1 MPLFSGRRDESRR
14 STLKRAPQSVRHDAG
29 ERTIRLSFPFRTF
42 SQQPAGIDQSIDPLM
57 IQLLQSL
64 RDGTT
69 TVPEIP
75 CPAAGRNGL
84 LLRTRAT
91 LISAGTERMLLDFG
105 KAGWIDK
112 ARQQPDQVRK
122 VLEKVSTDGLAAT
135 LESVQAKLDQPI
147 PLGYSNAGVVLE
159 AGAGVSGFQLGDRV
173 ASNGAH
179 AEVVRVPANL
189 CARIPDSVPDE
200 HAAFTVVSAI
210 ALEGIRLAQP
220 TLGETFVVTGLG
232 LIGLIAVQLLR
243 AHGCRVLGIDLD
255 PRKAEIARR
264 FGVAAA
270 DRFTGGRGVDG
281 VLITAST
288 KSNEPVHQAAQMCRK
303 RGRIVLVGVTGLQLS
318 RDDFYK
324 KELSFQVSCS
334 YGPGRYDAAYEEGG
348 QDYPYGFV
356 RWTEQRNFEAVLE
369 MMASGRLDV
378 GPLITH
384 RFPFERA
391 REAYDLMQ
399 TDAFYLG
406 ILLEY
411 PGEAVLDRTVALNP
425 AACLQ
430 DASLAAGKGNLGF
443 IGAGGYASKILI
455 PAFKSAGAGLVA
467 IASSG
472 GVSAA
477 HAGRKFGFAE
487 ATTDVDALL
496 GDTRTDTIVIATRH
510 NSHADLVRR
519 ALQAGKNV
527 FVEKPLAITVAEVE
541 EIEAVYAGLERRPL
555 LMVGFNRRFAP
566 HVVKMR
572 ELLRAVP
579 GAKAFVYT
587 VNAGAIPA
595 EHWTVNA
602 EIGGG
607 RIVGEACHF
616 IDLLRFLAG
625 VSATAIHS
633 TALSAQT
640 ATITLAFEDGSI
652 GTIHYLA
659 NGHKSFPKER
669 LEVFAGNRILQLDN
683 FRKLTGFGWPGFHKM
698 NLWRQD
704 KGANACAAAF
714 LKAVREGTSSPI
726 PFSELIEVSRLTL
739 SAAALS

>member
-1 MPLFSGRRDESRR
+1 
-14 STLKRAPQSVRHDAG
+14 
-29 ERTIRLSFPFRTF
+29 
-42 SQQPAGIDQSIDPLM
+42 M

-64 RDGTT
+64 RDGTI

-75 CPAAGRNGL
+75 CPAASRNGL
-84 LLRTRAT
+84 LLRSRAT

-122 VLEKVSTDGLAAT
+122 VLEKVRTDGLAAT

-147 PLGYSNAGVVLE
+147 PLGYSNAAVVLE
-159 AGAGVSGFQLGDRV
+159 AGAGVNGFQPGDRL

-189 CARIPDSVPDE
+189 CARIPDNVSDE

-243 AHGCRVLGIDLD
+243 AHGCRVLGIDFDARKTELARQFGAETVVLSRGED
-255 PRKAEIARR
+255 P
-264 FGVAAA
+264 VAAA
-270 DRFTGGRGVDG
+270 ERFANGRGVDG
-281 VLITAST
+281 VLITAAT
-288 KSNEPVHQAAQMCRK
+288 KSNDPVHQAALMCRK

-324 KELSFQVSCS
+324 KELSLQVSCS
-334 YGPGRYDAAYEEGG
+334 YGPGRYDNEYEDGG
-348 QDYPYGFV
+348 HDYPYGFV
-356 RWTEQRNFEAVLE
+356 RWTAQRNFEAVLE
-369 MMASGRLDV
+369 MMASGRLNV
-378 GPLITH
+378 APLITH

-391 REAYDLMQ
+391 TEAYELMQ
-399 TDAFYLG
+399 TDGFYLG

-411 PGEAVLDRTVALNP
+411 SGEAGLERTVRLNP
-425 AACLQ
+425 GGS
-430 DASLAAGKGNLGF
+430 SLAAGLPAAGFGAAKGNLGF

-455 PAFKSAGAGLVA
+455 PAFKSAGAGLVSV
-467 IASSG
+467 ASSG
-472 GVSAA
+472 GVSAG
-477 HAGRKFGFAE
+477 HVGRKFGFAE
-487 ATTDVDALL
+487 ATTDVGSLLSDA
-496 GDTRTDTIVIATRH
+496 RTDTIVIATRH
-510 NSHADLVRR
+510 NTHAGLVCR

-527 FVEKPLAITVAEVE
+527 FVEKPLALNAAEVD
-541 EIEAVYAGLERRPL
+541 EIEAVYAGLEKRPL

-566 HVVKMR
+566 QVVKMR

-595 EHWTVNA
+595 EHWTLNA
-602 EIGGG
+602 EAGGG

-625 VSATAIHS
+625 VPATAVHS

-652 GTIHYLA
+652 GTVHYLA

-726 PFSELIEVSRLTL
+726 PFGELIEVARLTL
-739 SAAALS
+739 SATTQS

>member
-1 MPLFSGRRDESRR
+1 ML
-14 STLKRAPQSVRHDAG
+14 
-29 ERTIRLSFPFRTF
+29 
-42 SQQPAGIDQSIDPLM
+42 
-57 IQLLQSL
+57 QLLQSL

-69 TVPEIP
+69 TVPETP
-75 CPAAGRNGL
+75 CPAAARNGL
-84 LLRTRAT
+84 LLRSRAT

-122 VLEKVSTDGLAAT
+122 VLEKMNTDGVAAT

-159 AGAGVSGFQLGDRV
+159 AGAGVSGFQPGDRV
-173 ASNGAH
+173 ASNGPH

-189 CARIPDSVPDE
+189 CARIPDNVPDE

-232 LIGLIAVQLLR
+232 LIGFITVQLLR
-243 AHGCRVLGIDLD
+243 AQGCRVLGIDFD
-255 PRKAEIARR
+255 ARKAELARQ
-264 FGVAAA
+264 FGAETVVLSRGEDPVAAA
-270 DRFTGGRGVDG
+270 ERFTGGRGVDG
-281 VLITAST
+281 VLITAAT
-288 KSNEPVHQAAQMCRK
+288 KSNEPVHQAALMCRK

-324 KELSFQVSCS
+324 KELSLQVSCS
-334 YGPGRYDAAYEEGG
+334 YGPGRYDNEYEEGG
-348 QDYPYGFV
+348 HDYPFGFV
-356 RWTEQRNFEAVLE
+356 RWTAQRNFEAVLE
-369 MMASGRLDV
+369 LMASGRLDV
-378 GPLITH
+378 APLITH

-391 REAYDLMQ
+391 TEAYDLMQ
-399 TDAFYLG
+399 TDGFYLG

-411 PGEAVLDRTVALNP
+411 AGEPSLARTVALNP
-425 AACLQ
+425 VACLQ
-430 DASLAAGKGNLGF
+430 DGSVAAGKGNLGF

-455 PAFKSAGAGLVA
+455 PAFSSAGAGLVSV
-467 IASSG
+467 ASRG
-472 GVSAA
+472 GVSAG
-477 HAGRKFGFAE
+477 HVGRKFGFAE
-487 ATTDVDALL
+487 ATTDVDALV
-496 GDTRTDTIVIATRH
+496 GDARTDTVVIATRH
-510 NSHADLVRR
+510 NSHAGLVCR
-519 ALQAGKNV
+519 ALQASKHV
-527 FVEKPLAITVAEVE
+527 FVEKPLAMSAAEVD
-541 EIEAVYAGLERRPL
+541 EIEAVYAGLEKRPL

-566 HVVKMR
+566 QVVKMR
-572 ELLRAVP
+572 ELLRGAP

-587 VNAGAIPA
+587 VNAGSIPA
-595 EHWTVNA
+595 EHWTLNA
-602 EIGGG
+602 ESGGG

-625 VSATAIHS
+625 VPAKGIHS
-633 TALSAQT
+633 TALSAES

-669 LEVFAGNRILQLDN
+669 LEVFAGGRILQLDN

-714 LKAVREGTSSPI
+714 LKAVQEGTPSPI
-726 PFSELIEVSRLTL
+726 PFSELIEVARLTL
-739 SAAALS
+739 SAAGQS